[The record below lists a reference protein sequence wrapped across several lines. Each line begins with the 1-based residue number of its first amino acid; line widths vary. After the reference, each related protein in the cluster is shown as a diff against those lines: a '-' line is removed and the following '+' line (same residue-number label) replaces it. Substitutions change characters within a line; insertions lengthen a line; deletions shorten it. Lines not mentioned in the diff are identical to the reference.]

1 MKICLITP
9 APPGS
14 RKGNRVTAE
23 RWARILR
30 SLGHRVIVDQA
41 YRGQPCQLL
50 VALHARR
57 SFASIRRFRRTF
69 PRAPMIVALTGT
81 DLYNDI
87 HASRRAHQ
95 SLQWATRLIVLQPM
109 ALDVLPPSL
118 REKARVIYQSAVPP
132 NGRYRPGDDEFRV
145 CVLAHLR
152 PVKDP
157 FRAAMAARRLPSSS
171 RIRIVHLGA
180 ALSQRMEQRAR
191 REMVV
196 NPRYRWLGDRPHW
209 HALRILAGSH
219 LLVLS
224 SKMEGGANVISEA
237 IAASVPILSSRIPG
251 SIGLLGPEYPGT
263 FPVGDT
269 GALAALLHRAETDPA
284 FYRTLKE
291 WGERLKPLV
300 EPARECQSWKA
311 LLDELFSDE
320 GAPS

>member
-30 SLGHRVIVDQA
+30 SLGHRVIIDQV
-41 YRGQPCQLL
+41 YRGESCHLL

-57 SFASIRRFRRTF
+57 SFASIQRFHRAF
-69 PRAPMIVALTGT
+69 PQAPMIVALTGT

-87 HASRRAHQ
+87 HASPRAHQ

-109 ALDVLPPSL
+109 ALEVLPRSL
-118 REKARVIYQSAVPP
+118 REKARVIYQSAVAPD
-132 NGRYRPGDDEFRV
+132 GRYLPRNDEFRV

-157 FRAAMAARRLPSSS
+157 FRAAMAARRLPPSS

-191 REMVV
+191 REMTV
-196 NPRYRWLGDRPHW
+196 NPRYRWLGDRPRW
-209 HALRILAGSH
+209 QALRTLAGSH

-237 IAASVPILSSRIPG
+237 IAASVPILASRIPG

-269 GALAALLHRAETDPA
+269 EALAALLHRAETDPV

-300 EPARECQSWKA
+300 EPARERQSWKA
-311 LLDELFSDE
+311 LLDELFPDR
-320 GAPS
+320 GALS